1 MASIGPVQGLFKTH
15 NTKQETDME
24 INELKWENNLRRVA
38 SAYGYE
44 LKRRRAQRFRKTYP
58 GAYIIVDLRMMT
70 AIVAGMDAPLAD
82 LEAVAAWFRREI
94 PRTGRWPEPKYL
106 PDGKYYSATGRWTLP
121 GGGCGRDGNSCR

>member
-1 MASIGPVQGLFKTH
+1 
-15 NTKQETDME
+15 ME

-44 LKRRRAQRFRKTYP
+44 LKRRRAQCYKKTYP
-58 GAYIIVDLRMMT
+58 GAYIVVDRRRMG

-94 PRTGRWPEPKYL
+94 PRAGRGPGPQHWP
-106 PDGKYYSATGRWTLP
+106 DKYYSATGRWTLP
-121 GGGCGRDGNSCR
+121 GGGTGTDGRPYCQVTPRRPVPQDAHGVDHAGAC